1 MFLFQHTRLMMST
14 TAPYPLAAS
23 LQMSGSMA
31 KLSERNCVEVIMMLQ
46 KLNMY
51 VDPTGPLDVCS

>member
-1 MFLFQHTRLMMST
+1 
-14 TAPYPLAAS
+14 
-23 LQMSGSMA
+23 MA